1 MLVPVKLKYW
11 RMHLPSFSLFFT
23 AMCSFWTHG
32 WSLWKLYLNP
42 EGNIQT
48 SGNHLELWPMRYH
61 LKVIQVAKFGLQTV
75 LPIIRIKTRYLLSPS
90 WVTYCCVL
98 CARTL
103 CGQFSPSTFV
113 WVPDIEFGSQSLHR
127 KPYDHEYLFISVLR
141 VFSFSGILLIN
152 FPTFLRSLK
161 YAVLGNNWVKM
172 VLSDPCKDPTLSF
185 VLKISFLLCLFSSV
199 LKVFCFLKT
208 QLDVARR

>member
-1 MLVPVKLKYW
+1 MLVPAKLKYW
-11 RMHLPSFSLFFT
+11 RMHLPSFSLLFT

-32 WSLWKLYLNP
+32 WSLWKLFLNP

-48 SGNHLELWPMRYH
+48 SGNHLELWSIRYY
-61 LKVIQVAKFGLQTV
+61 LKVIQVAKLGLQTV
-75 LPIIRIKTRYLLSPS
+75 LPIIKIKTCCCCLPHGLFIA
-90 WVTYCCVL
+90 VYCE
-98 CARTL
+98 
-103 CGQFSPSTFV
+103 QFSPSTFT
-113 WVPDIEFGSQSLHR
+113 WVPDIEFGSQGLHR
-127 KPYDHEYLFISVLR
+127 KPYDHKYLFISGLR

-208 QLDVARR
+208 QLDVARC